1 MATLRPEG
9 YYRNMA
15 LRDIPWKHKR
25 NVVPS
30 IGVIADT
37 RAVGPFAPHP
47 DLPTAWI
54 NKVDERQFVI
64 PVGKIVSVVPIDYST
79 AKTLGR
85 TDLYTE
91 MIYRSG
97 EKSTYKWTIP
107 ESELGSTT
115 YADPYYGYGGILGF
129 MIPYGATPN
138 GISYSLTYGYK
149 ITGEEEMP
157 YHTDD
162 YNYDKIVP
170 FGFVIHDV
178 ERFIAGDDLNYR
190 TRQAY
195 PIWRHGLITV
205 PFINIV
211 ALHHDLEDVENIE
224 PLAKFI
230 AHDHTAP
237 IVSEPAASKVY
248 MTYKYLS
255 RYYTA
260 AVGVEYGKDDYS
272 GITEIYTGYDFNKAV
287 MDTRYVGTTCHGDY
301 LISSLHFGSQWEVGK
316 VVHIDYEFPKS
327 FMEMVDAP
335 PASGIGTANG
345 GIPEIVYQYM
355 HDFIVIYNELVG
367 TDAMSLKP
375 ADLISYIDQGYFGA
389 AYILVNFNNARTVA

>member
-30 IGVIADT
+30 IGVIADI

-47 DLPTAWI
+47 ALPTAWI
-54 NKVDERQFVI
+54 NKVDERPFVI
-64 PVGKIVSVVPIDYST
+64 PVGKIVCVVPIDYST

-129 MIPYGATPN
+129 MIPFGRGTGGAH
-138 GISYSLTYGYK
+138 YSLTPGYK
-149 ITGEEEMP
+149 ISGEDAMP
-157 YHTDD
+157 YFVEGEYD
-162 YNYDKIVP
+162 YEGWVP

-178 ERFIAGDDLNYR
+178 ERFVAGDDLNYR

-195 PIWRHGLITV
+195 PIWKEGLLTL
-205 PFINIV
+205 PFMNILGLVHELEGDDNIERINAWIR
-211 ALHHDLEDVENIE
+211 HDLTSTE
-224 PLAKFI
+224 
-230 AHDHTAP
+230 
-237 IVSEPAASKVY
+237 SEPTSSNVY

-260 AVGVEYGKDDYS
+260 AVGSECSSDYA
-272 GITEIYTGYDFNKAV
+272 GITVYTGYEFNVRV
-287 MDTRYVGTTCHGDY
+287 MKSGYVGVTCHGDY
-301 LISSLHFGSQWEVGK
+301 LLTSAFSGTEMWCVGTI
-316 VVHIDYEFPKS
+316 VNVDYEFPKS

-355 HDFIVIYNELVG
+355 HDFVVIYNELAG
-367 TDAMSLKP
+367 TDTLSLKP
-375 ADLISYIDQGYFGA
+375 ADLISYIDKGYFGA
-389 AYILVNFNNARTVA
+389 AYILADFNPLGK

>member
-30 IGVIADT
+30 IGVIADI

-47 DLPTAWI
+47 ALPTAWI
-54 NKVDERQFVI
+54 NKVDERPFVI
-64 PVGKIVSVVPIDYST
+64 PVGKIVCVVPIDYST

-129 MIPYGATPN
+129 MIPFGSGTGNPR
-138 GISYSLTYGYK
+138 YSLTPGYK
-149 ITGEEEMP
+149 ISGEEAMP
-157 YHTDD
+157 YFVEGEYD
-162 YNYDKIVP
+162 YEGWCP

-195 PIWRHGLITV
+195 PIWREGLLTL
-205 PFINIV
+205 PFINILGLV
-211 ALHHDLEDVENIE
+211 HELEGDDDIE
-224 PLAKFI
+224 KVDAWIRHKK
-230 AHDHTAP
+230 TAGTT
-237 IVSEPAASKVY
+237 EPTSSNVY

-260 AVGVEYGKDDYS
+260 AVGTHYVEEYEGV
-272 GITEIYTGYDFNKAV
+272 TIYTGYEFNAAV
-287 MDTRYVGTTCHGDY
+287 MKDRSVSVTCHGDY
-301 LISSLHFGSQWEVGK
+301 LVTQALPPTERWVVGTL
-316 VVHIDYEFPKS
+316 VNIDYEFPKS

-355 HDFIVIYNELVG
+355 HDFVVIYNELAG
-367 TDAMSLKP
+367 TDTLSLKP
-375 ADLISYIDQGYFGA
+375 ADLISYIDKGYFGA
-389 AYILVNFNNARTVA
+389 AYILADFNPQYVG